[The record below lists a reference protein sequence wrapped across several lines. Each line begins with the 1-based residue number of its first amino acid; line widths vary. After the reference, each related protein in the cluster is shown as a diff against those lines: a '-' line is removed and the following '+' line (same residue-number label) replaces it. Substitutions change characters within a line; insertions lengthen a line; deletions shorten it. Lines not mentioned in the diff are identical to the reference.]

1 MSNTRT
7 PASGS
12 FFVLDDFAAVARHRG
27 KYRLPG
33 LARVGVA
40 LATRATRDN
49 NRQFMMNEEMTTTL
63 VDHV

>member
-1 MSNTRT
+1 
-7 PASGS
+7 
-12 FFVLDDFAAVARHRG
+12 VLDDFAAVARHRG